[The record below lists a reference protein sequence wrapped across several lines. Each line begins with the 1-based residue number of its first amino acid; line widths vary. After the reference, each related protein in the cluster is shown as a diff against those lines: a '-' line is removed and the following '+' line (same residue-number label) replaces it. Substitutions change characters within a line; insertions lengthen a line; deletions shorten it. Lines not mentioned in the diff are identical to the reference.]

1 MEAKIIDKDERGIGV
16 RVTDNNDIG
25 HTVAVGF
32 DGDIQGHSQ
41 EGYSDDPTER
51 TPNENEHVTQAREYA
66 RYHVWKETEYEP
78 FPVEKNLPG
87 IKRVREAL
95 QELSMEQFRELFEKL
110 YHQVTGKFPGKTP
123 PVALPSGVDPDDWVL
138 FMVDVYLDDDGTIE
152 AVSDIHLRHY
162 DQNRDVTT
170 QWNDDPFPDRKADAR
185 IQLGFDYVNSLEAFP
200 DYLDYHL
207 RCQIRDCYIGAGMEP
222 PQAYR
227 VLGLGQDEITARYL
241 HPEITLYEEYHEH
254 HADISGYTLEYD
266 YGLGEFGK
274 TATQLATLTAD
285 DDELDQALDAYLD
298 DGEGLDDLLAL
309 LEERG
314 YDEPE
319 RLLVEMLGLN

>member
-123 PVALPSGVDPDDWVL
+123 PVVLPSGVDSDDWVL

-152 AVSDIHLRHY
+152 AVSDIHLRYY
-162 DQNRDVTT
+162 DEEKTERD
-170 QWNDDPFPDRKADAR
+170 QWNDDPFPDRKPDAR
-185 IQLGFDYVNSLEAFP
+185 LQVTGDFVPTMEAFQA
-200 DYLDYHL
+200 YLIYDL
-207 RCQIRDCYIGAGMEP
+207 KCQIRDVYIGAGVDP
-222 PQAYR
+222 P
-227 VLGLGQDEITARYL
+227 
-241 HPEITLYEEYHEH
+241 EEYRILGRGQYRISRRYVNDDISHYDRYH
-254 HADISGYTLEYD
+254 LSHADIPGYSFEFD
-266 YGLGEFGK
+266 YGMGEIGRTSAMLGSARNLGDLELSSDELFTTLVEQVLRGDV
-274 TATQLATLTAD
+274 ATD
-285 DDELDQALDAYLD
+285 DDTDAT
-298 DGEGLDDLLAL
+298 
-309 LEERG
+309 EESS
-314 YDEPE
+314 DS
-319 RLLVEMLGLN
+319 